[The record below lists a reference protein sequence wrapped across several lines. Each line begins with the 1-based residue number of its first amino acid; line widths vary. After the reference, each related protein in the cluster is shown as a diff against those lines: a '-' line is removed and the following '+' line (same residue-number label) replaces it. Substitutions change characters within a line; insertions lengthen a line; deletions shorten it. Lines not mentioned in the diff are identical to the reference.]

1 MKKKIHLIIIVT
13 FFLVTSALAK
23 SQWETAISE
32 YNEYSLPLVNVEVDV
47 SGLSKESY
55 IPGHITIVDAE
66 MRTEGRLIAS
76 FDCKLRYRGAS
87 SLKYEKKSFAIKLL
101 DSDGESLDANVFGIR
116 KENDW
121 ILDAMAI
128 DRIRMRNRVC
138 FDIWNDISKTPYET
152 DFDNRNGTLGQFVE
166 VYLNGEYHGLYC
178 MTDKI
183 DRKLLGL
190 KKAKEQSDG
199 SVYVRGVL
207 YKGEAWTDATLMK
220 GYDISEPFDEEAWN
234 GWELQYPDDYPC
246 YDAWKPMMNLIDFTN
261 TRNSFFTY
269 HYTEHFY
276 YDNLVDYAVFLMALN
291 IIDNNVKNTHFSC
304 PDIND
309 NQRFFITPWDLDCS
323 IGGTFDGA
331 HNDSYTSLSA
341 LTSNYLYYQM
351 YIYNVGDFR
360 SEMKKKW
367 QTLLE
372 SILSPQTFSERL
384 DTYAVRFVESGAW
397 KRECDKWNNNP
408 VPLDLDE
415 ELAYVKKWYEGNVKK
430 VCKILDVDYNPP
442 SSIPSVYAPIQSSSV
457 NYSLGGM
464 CAGRNPMGIVII
476 NGRKYLKR
484 Q

>member
-1 MKKKIHLIIIVT
+1 MKKTILLFII
-13 FFLVTSALAK
+13 FSFSLVTSALAK

-47 SGLSKESY
+47 SGLKKESY

-66 MRTEGRLIAS
+66 MRTEGRLMAS

-101 DSDGESLDANVFGIR
+101 DSDGEDLDVNVFGIR

-138 FDIWNDISKTPYET
+138 FDIWNEISKTPYKT

-207 YKGEAWTDATLMK
+207 YKGEAWTDATRMT
-220 GYDISEPFDEEAWN
+220 GYDISESFDGEAWN

-246 YDAWKPMMNLIDFTN
+246 YDAWKPLMNLIDFCN
-261 TRNSFFTY
+261 TRNAFFKL
-269 HYTEHFY
+269 HYRQHFY
-276 YDNLVDYAVFLMALN
+276 YDNLVDYALFIMGLN

-304 PDIND
+304 PDINV
-309 NQRFFITPWDLDCS
+309 NETFLITPWDLDCS
-323 IGGTFDGA
+323 LGGLYEGS
-331 HNDSYTSLSA
+331 HYEEYTKISE
-341 LTSNYLYYQM
+341 LTSNYIYYQL
-351 YIYNVGDFR
+351 YVYNVDNFR
-360 SEMKKKW
+360 ESMKERW
-367 QTLLE
+367 QE
-372 SILSPQTFSERL
+372 LSLGIMSPNSFNSRL
-384 DTYAVRFVESGAW
+384 DAYAKRFKESGAW
-397 KRECDKWNNNP
+397 QREYDKWNNNP

-415 ELAYVKKWYEGNVKK
+415 ELEYVKKWYVNNIAALNK
-430 VCKILDVDYNPP
+430 VLGVIADDIPYVFQDTDSYNIRMYNIDGKRIMSNPT
-442 SSIPSVYAPIQSSSV
+442 
-457 NYSLGGM
+457 
-464 CAGRNPMGIVII
+464 GRRIYIE
-476 NGRKYLKR
+476 NGRKIIR
-484 Q
+484 

>member
-1 MKKKIHLIIIVT
+1 MKKTILLFII
-13 FFLVTSALAK
+13 FSFSLVTSALAK

-47 SGLSKESY
+47 SRLSKENY

-66 MRTEGRLIAS
+66 MRTEGRLMAS

-101 DSDGESLDANVFGIR
+101 DSDGENLDANVFGIR

-138 FDIWNDISKTPYET
+138 FDIWNEISKTPYKT
-152 DFDNRNGTLGQFVE
+152 DFDNRNGTLGYFVE

-207 YKGEAWTDATLMK
+207 YKGEAWTDATRMT
-220 GYDISEPFDEEAWN
+220 GYDISESFDGEAWN

-246 YDAWKPMMNLIDFTN
+246 YDAWKPLMNLIDFCN
-261 TRNSFFTY
+261 TRNAFFKL
-269 HYTEHFY
+269 HYRQHFY
-276 YDNLVDYAVFLMALN
+276 YDNLVDYALFIMGLN

-304 PDIND
+304 PDINV
-309 NQRFFITPWDLDCS
+309 NETFLITPWDLDCS
-323 IGGTFDGA
+323 LGGLYEGS
-331 HNDSYTSLSA
+331 HYEEYTKISE
-341 LTSNYLYYQM
+341 LTSNYIYYQL
-351 YIYNVGDFR
+351 YVYNVDNFR
-360 SEMKKKW
+360 ESMKERW
-367 QTLLE
+367 QE
-372 SILSPQTFSERL
+372 LSLGIMSPNSFNSRL
-384 DTYAVRFVESGAW
+384 DAYAKRFKESGAW
-397 KRECDKWNNNP
+397 QREYDKWNNNP

-415 ELAYVKKWYEGNVKK
+415 ELEYVKKWYVNNIAALNK
-430 VCKILDVDYNPP
+430 VLGVIADDIPYVFQDTDSYNIRMYNIDGKRIMSNPTGRKIY
-442 SSIPSVYAPIQSSSV
+442 IE
-457 NYSLGGM
+457 
-464 CAGRNPMGIVII
+464 
-476 NGRKYLKR
+476 NGRKIIR
-484 Q
+484 

>member
-1 MKKKIHLIIIVT
+1 MKKTILLFII
-13 FFLVTSALAK
+13 FSFSLVTSALAK

-47 SGLSKESY
+47 SRLSKENY

-66 MRTEGRLIAS
+66 MRTEGRLMAS

-101 DSDGESLDANVFGIR
+101 DSDGENLDANVFGIR

-138 FDIWNDISKTPYET
+138 FDIWNEISKTPYKT

-207 YKGEAWTDATLMK
+207 YKGEAWTDATGMS
-220 GYDISEPFDEEAWN
+220 GYDTSESFDEESWN

-246 YDAWKPMMNLIDFTN
+246 YDAWKPLMNLIDLCN
-261 TRNSFFTY
+261 TRNAFFKL
-269 HYTEHFY
+269 HYRQHFY
-276 YDNLVDYAVFLMALN
+276 YDNLVDYALFIMGLN

-304 PDIND
+304 PDINV
-309 NQRFFITPWDLDCS
+309 NETFLITPWDLDCS
-323 IGGTFDGA
+323 LGGLYEGSHFDEYVKIT
-331 HNDSYTSLSA
+331 N
-341 LTSNYLYYQM
+341 LTGNYLFYQM
-351 YIYNVGDFR
+351 YMYNVDNFR
-360 SEMKKKW
+360 ESMKERW
-367 QTLLE
+367 QE
-372 SILSPQTFSERL
+372 LSLGIMSPNNFNARL
-384 DTYAVRFVESGAW
+384 DAYAKRFKESGAW
-397 KRECDKWNNNP
+397 QREYDKWNNNP
-408 VPLDLDE
+408 VPLDLDD
-415 ELAYVKKWYEGNVKK
+415 ELEYVKNWYVNNIAALNK
-430 VCKILDVDYNPP
+430 VLGVIADDIPYVFQDTDSYNMRMYNIDGKRIMSNPT
-442 SSIPSVYAPIQSSSV
+442 
-457 NYSLGGM
+457 
-464 CAGRNPMGIVII
+464 GRRIYIE
-476 NGRKYLKR
+476 NGRKIIR
-484 Q
+484 

>member
-1 MKKKIHLIIIVT
+1 MKKTILLFII
-13 FFLVTSALAK
+13 FSFSLVTSALAK

-47 SGLSKESY
+47 SRLSKENY

-66 MRTEGRLIAS
+66 MRTEGRLMAS

-101 DSDGESLDANVFGIR
+101 DSDGEDLDANVFGIR

-138 FDIWNDISKTPYET
+138 FDIWNEISKTPYKT

-207 YKGEAWTDATLMK
+207 YKGESWTDATGMS
-220 GYDISEPFDEEAWN
+220 GYDTSESFDEESWN

-246 YDAWKPMMNLIDFTN
+246 YDAWKPLMNLIDFCN
-261 TRNSFFTY
+261 TRNAFFKL
-269 HYTEHFY
+269 HYRQHFY
-276 YDNLVDYAVFLMALN
+276 YDNLVDYALFIMGLN

-304 PDIND
+304 PDINV
-309 NQRFFITPWDLDCS
+309 NETYLITPWDLDCS
-323 IGGTFDGA
+323 LGGLYEGS
-331 HNDSYTSLSA
+331 HYEEYTKITE
-341 LTSNYLYYQM
+341 LTSNYLYYQL
-351 YIYNVGDFR
+351 YVYNVDNFR
-360 SEMKKKW
+360 GSMKERW
-367 QTLLE
+367 QELL
-372 SILSPQTFSERL
+372 SGIMSPDNFNARL
-384 DTYAVRFVESGAW
+384 DAYAKRFKESGAW
-397 KRECDKWNNNP
+397 QREYDKWNNNP
-408 VPLDLDE
+408 VPLDLDT
-415 ELAYVKKWYEGNVKK
+415 ELEYVKNWYVKNIAAMNK
-430 VCKILDVDYNPP
+430 TLGVIADDIPYVFQDTDSYNMRMYNIDGKRIMSNPT
-442 SSIPSVYAPIQSSSV
+442 
-457 NYSLGGM
+457 
-464 CAGRNPMGIVII
+464 GRRIYIE
-476 NGRKYLKR
+476 NGRKIIR
-484 Q
+484 

>member
-1 MKKKIHLIIIVT
+1 MKKTILLFII
-13 FFLVTSALAK
+13 FSFSLVTSALAK

-47 SGLSKESY
+47 SGLKKESY

-66 MRTEGRLIAS
+66 MRTEGRLMAS

-101 DSDGESLDANVFGIR
+101 DSDGEDLDANVFGIR

-138 FDIWNDISKTPYET
+138 FDIWNEISKTPYKT

-207 YKGEAWTDATLMK
+207 YKGEAWTDATGMS
-220 GYDISEPFDEEAWN
+220 GYDTSESFDEESWN

-246 YDAWKPMMNLIDFTN
+246 YDAWKPLMNLIDFCN
-261 TRNSFFTY
+261 TRNAFFKL
-269 HYTEHFY
+269 HYRQHFY
-276 YDNLVDYAVFLMALN
+276 YDNLVDYALFIMGLN

-304 PDIND
+304 PDINV
-309 NQRFFITPWDLDCS
+309 NETFLITPWDLDCS
-323 IGGTFDGA
+323 LGGLYEGS
-331 HNDSYTSLSA
+331 HYEEYTKITE
-341 LTSNYLYYQM
+341 LTSNYLYYQL
-351 YIYNVGDFR
+351 YVYNVDNFR
-360 SEMKKKW
+360 GSMKERW
-367 QTLLE
+367 QELL
-372 SILSPQTFSERL
+372 SGIMSPDNFNARL
-384 DTYAVRFVESGAW
+384 DAYAKRFKESGAW
-397 KRECDKWNNNP
+397 QREYDKWNNNP

-415 ELAYVKKWYEGNVKK
+415 ELEYVKKWYVNNIAALNK
-430 VCKILDVDYNPP
+430 VLGVIADDIPYVFQDTDSYNIRMYNIDGKRIMSNPTGRKIY
-442 SSIPSVYAPIQSSSV
+442 IE
-457 NYSLGGM
+457 
-464 CAGRNPMGIVII
+464 
-476 NGRKYLKR
+476 NGRKIIR
-484 Q
+484 

>member
-1 MKKKIHLIIIVT
+1 MKIRLYFFIIVA
-13 FFLVTSALAK
+13 FFFATSAFAK

-87 SLKYEKKSFAIKLL
+87 SLQYEKKSFAIKLL
-101 DSDGESLDANVFGIR
+101 DSDGENLDANVFGIR

-138 FDIWNDISKTPYET
+138 FDIWNEISKTPYET

-207 YKGEAWTDATLMK
+207 YKGENWTDATSMR
-220 GYDISEPFDEEAWN
+220 GYDTTESFDEESWN

-246 YDAWKPMMNLIDFTN
+246 YDAWKPLMNLIDFCN
-261 TRNSFFTY
+261 TRNAFFKL
-269 HYTEHFY
+269 HYRQHFY
-276 YDNLVDYAVFLMALN
+276 YDNLVDYAIFIMAHN

-304 PDIND
+304 PDINV
-309 NQRFFITPWDLDCS
+309 NETFLITPWDLDCS
-323 IGGTFDGA
+323 LGGLYEGSHFEEYIKIAT
-331 HNDSYTSLSA
+331 
-341 LTSNYLYYQM
+341 LTGNYLFYQL
-351 YIYNVGDFR
+351 YVYNVDNFR
-360 SEMKKKW
+360 ESMKERW
-367 QTLLE
+367 QELL
-372 SILSPQTFSERL
+372 SGIMSADNFNVRL
-384 DTYAVRFVESGAW
+384 DAYAKRFKESGAW
-397 KRECDKWNNNP
+397 QREYDKWNDNP
-408 VPLDLDE
+408 VPLDLDA
-415 ELAYVKKWYEGNVKK
+415 ELEYVKNWYVNNIAALN
-430 VCKILDVDYNPP
+430 KILGVIADD
-442 SSIPSVYAPIQSSSV
+442 IPSVFQDTDTYNMKMYNIDGKRIMS
-457 NYSLGGM
+457 
-464 CAGRNPMGIVII
+464 NPGIRRIYI
-476 NGRKYLKR
+476 ENGRKVIK
-484 Q
+484 

>member
-1 MKKKIHLIIIVT
+1 MKKTILLFII
-13 FFLVTSALAK
+13 FSFSLVTSALAK

-47 SGLSKESY
+47 SGLKKESY
-55 IPGHITIVDAE
+55 IPGHIIIVDAE
-66 MRTEGRLIAS
+66 MRTEGRLMAS

-101 DSDGESLDANVFGIR
+101 DSDGEDLDANVLGIR

-138 FDIWNDISKTPYET
+138 FDIWNEISKTPYKT

-207 YKGEAWTDATLMK
+207 YKGESWTDATGMS
-220 GYDISEPFDEEAWN
+220 GYDTSESFDEESWN

-246 YDAWKPMMNLIDFTN
+246 YDAWKPLMNLIDFCN
-261 TRNSFFTY
+261 TRNAFFKL
-269 HYTEHFY
+269 HYRQHFY
-276 YDNLVDYAVFLMALN
+276 YDNLVDYALFIMGLN

-304 PDIND
+304 PDINV
-309 NQRFFITPWDLDCS
+309 NETFLITPWDLDCS
-323 IGGTFDGA
+323 LGGLYEGS
-331 HNDSYTSLSA
+331 HYEEYTKITE
-341 LTSNYLYYQM
+341 LTSNYLYYQL
-351 YIYNVGDFR
+351 YVYNVDNFR
-360 SEMKKKW
+360 GSMKERW
-367 QTLLE
+367 QELL
-372 SILSPQTFSERL
+372 SGIMSPDNFKARL
-384 DTYAVRFVESGAW
+384 DAYAKRFKESGAW
-397 KRECDKWNNNP
+397 QREYDKWNNNP

-415 ELAYVKKWYEGNVKK
+415 ELEYVKKWYVNNIAALNK
-430 VCKILDVDYNPP
+430 VLGVIADDIPYVFQDTDSYNIRMYNIDGKRIMSNPF
-442 SSIPSVYAPIQSSSV
+442 
-457 NYSLGGM
+457 
-464 CAGRNPMGIVII
+464 GRRIYIE
-476 NGRKYLKR
+476 NGRKIIR
-484 Q
+484 

>member
-1 MKKKIHLIIIVT
+1 MKKTILLFII
-13 FFLVTSALAK
+13 FSFSLVTSALAK

-47 SGLSKESY
+47 SRLSKENY

-66 MRTEGRLIAS
+66 MRTEGRLMAS

-101 DSDGESLDANVFGIR
+101 DSDGEDLDANVLGIR

-138 FDIWNDISKTPYET
+138 FDIWNEISKTPYKT

-207 YKGEAWTDATLMK
+207 YKGEAWTDATGMS
-220 GYDISEPFDEEAWN
+220 GYDTSESFDEESWN

-246 YDAWKPMMNLIDFTN
+246 YDAWKPLMNLIDLCN
-261 TRNSFFTY
+261 TRNAFFKL
-269 HYTEHFY
+269 HYRQHFY
-276 YDNLVDYAVFLMALN
+276 YDNLVDYALFIMGLN

-304 PDIND
+304 PDINV
-309 NQRFFITPWDLDCS
+309 NETFLITPWDLDCS
-323 IGGTFDGA
+323 LGGLYEGSHFDEYVKIT
-331 HNDSYTSLSA
+331 N
-341 LTSNYLYYQM
+341 LTGNYLFYQM
-351 YIYNVGDFR
+351 YMYNVDNFR
-360 SEMKKKW
+360 ESMKERW
-367 QTLLE
+367 QE
-372 SILSPQTFSERL
+372 LSLGIMSPNSFNSRL
-384 DTYAVRFVESGAW
+384 DAYAKRFKESGAW
-397 KRECDKWNNNP
+397 QREYDKWNNNP
-408 VPLDLDE
+408 VPLNLDE
-415 ELAYVKKWYEGNVKK
+415 ELEYVKKWYVNNIAALNK
-430 VCKILDVDYNPP
+430 VLGVIADDIPYVFQDTDSYNMRMYNIDGKRIMSNPT
-442 SSIPSVYAPIQSSSV
+442 
-457 NYSLGGM
+457 
-464 CAGRNPMGIVII
+464 GRRIYIE
-476 NGRKYLKR
+476 NGRKIIR
-484 Q
+484 

>member
-1 MKKKIHLIIIVT
+1 MKKTILLFII
-13 FFLVTSALAK
+13 FSFSLVTSALAK

-47 SGLSKESY
+47 SGLKKESY

-66 MRTEGRLIAS
+66 MRTEGRLMAS

-101 DSDGESLDANVFGIR
+101 DSDGEDLDVNVFGIR

-138 FDIWNDISKTPYET
+138 FDIWNEISKTPYKT
-152 DFDNRNGTLGQFVE
+152 DFDNRNGTLGYFVE

-207 YKGEAWTDATLMK
+207 YKGEAWTDATRMT
-220 GYDISEPFDEEAWN
+220 GYDISESFDGEAWN

-246 YDAWKPMMNLIDFTN
+246 YDAWKPLMNLIDFCN
-261 TRNSFFTY
+261 TRNAFFKL
-269 HYTEHFY
+269 HYRQHFY
-276 YDNLVDYAVFLMALN
+276 YDNLVDYALFIMGLN

-304 PDIND
+304 PDINV
-309 NQRFFITPWDLDCS
+309 NETFLITPWDLDCS
-323 IGGTFDGA
+323 LGGLYEGS
-331 HNDSYTSLSA
+331 HYEEYTKITE
-341 LTSNYLYYQM
+341 LTSNYLYYQL
-351 YIYNVGDFR
+351 YVYNVDNFR
-360 SEMKKKW
+360 GSMKERW
-367 QTLLE
+367 QELL
-372 SILSPQTFSERL
+372 SGIMSPDNFKARL
-384 DTYAVRFVESGAW
+384 DAYAKRFKESGAW
-397 KRECDKWNNNP
+397 QREYDKWNNNP

-415 ELAYVKKWYEGNVKK
+415 ELEYVKKWYVNNIAALNK
-430 VCKILDVDYNPP
+430 VLGVIADDIPYVFQDTDSYNIRMYNIDGKRIMSNPT
-442 SSIPSVYAPIQSSSV
+442 
-457 NYSLGGM
+457 
-464 CAGRNPMGIVII
+464 GRRIYIE
-476 NGRKYLKR
+476 NGRKIIR
-484 Q
+484 

>member
-1 MKKKIHLIIIVT
+1 MKKTILLFII
-13 FFLVTSALAK
+13 FSFSLVTSALAK

-47 SGLSKESY
+47 SGLKKESY

-66 MRTEGRLIAS
+66 MRTEGRLMAS

-101 DSDGESLDANVFGIR
+101 DSDGEDLDANVLGIR

-138 FDIWNDISKTPYET
+138 FDIWNEISKTPYKT

-207 YKGEAWTDATLMK
+207 YKGEAWTDATGMS
-220 GYDISEPFDEEAWN
+220 GYDTSESFDEESWN

-246 YDAWKPMMNLIDFTN
+246 YDAWKPLMNLIDLCN
-261 TRNSFFTY
+261 TRNAFFKL
-269 HYTEHFY
+269 HYRQHFY
-276 YDNLVDYAVFLMALN
+276 YDNLVDYALFIMGLN

-304 PDIND
+304 PDINV
-309 NQRFFITPWDLDCS
+309 NETFLITPWDLDCS
-323 IGGTFDGA
+323 LGGLYEGSHFDEYVKIT
-331 HNDSYTSLSA
+331 N
-341 LTSNYLYYQM
+341 LTGNYLFYQM
-351 YIYNVGDFR
+351 YMYNVDNFR
-360 SEMKKKW
+360 ESMKERW
-367 QTLLE
+367 QE
-372 SILSPQTFSERL
+372 LSLGIMSPNSFNSRL
-384 DTYAVRFVESGAW
+384 DAYAKRFKESGAW
-397 KRECDKWNNNP
+397 QREYDKWNNNP

-415 ELAYVKKWYEGNVKK
+415 ELEYVKKWYVNNIAALNK
-430 VCKILDVDYNPP
+430 VLGVIADDIPYVFQDTDSYNIRMYNIDGKRIMSNPT
-442 SSIPSVYAPIQSSSV
+442 
-457 NYSLGGM
+457 
-464 CAGRNPMGIVII
+464 GRRIYIE
-476 NGRKYLKR
+476 NGRKIIR
-484 Q
+484 

>member
-1 MKKKIHLIIIVT
+1 MKKTILLFII
-13 FFLVTSALAK
+13 FSFSLVTSALAK

-47 SGLSKESY
+47 SRLSKENY

-66 MRTEGRLIAS
+66 MRTEGRLMAS

-101 DSDGESLDANVFGIR
+101 DSDGEDLDANVFGIR

-138 FDIWNDISKTPYET
+138 FDIWNEISKTPYKT
-152 DFDNRNGTLGQFVE
+152 DFDNRNGTLGYFVE
-166 VYLNGEYHGLYC
+166 VYLNGDYHGLYC

-207 YKGEAWTDATLMK
+207 YKGEAWTDATGMS
-220 GYDISEPFDEEAWN
+220 GYDTSESFDEESWN

-246 YDAWKPMMNLIDFTN
+246 YDAWKPLMNLIDFCN
-261 TRNSFFTY
+261 TRNAFFKL
-269 HYTEHFY
+269 HYRQHFY
-276 YDNLVDYAVFLMALN
+276 YDNLVDYALFIMGLN

-304 PDIND
+304 PDINV
-309 NQRFFITPWDLDCS
+309 NETFLITPWDLDCS
-323 IGGTFDGA
+323 LGGLYEGSHFDEYVKIT
-331 HNDSYTSLSA
+331 N
-341 LTSNYLYYQM
+341 LTGNYLFYQM
-351 YIYNVGDFR
+351 YMYNVDNFR
-360 SEMKKKW
+360 ESMKERW
-367 QTLLE
+367 QE
-372 SILSPQTFSERL
+372 LSLGIMSPNSFNSRL
-384 DTYAVRFVESGAW
+384 DAYAKRFKESGAW
-397 KRECDKWNNNP
+397 QREYDKWNNNP

-415 ELAYVKKWYEGNVKK
+415 ELEYVKKWYVNNIAALNK
-430 VCKILDVDYNPP
+430 VLGVIADDIPYVFQDTDSYNIRMYNIDGKRIMSNPT
-442 SSIPSVYAPIQSSSV
+442 
-457 NYSLGGM
+457 
-464 CAGRNPMGIVII
+464 GRRIYIE
-476 NGRKYLKR
+476 NGRKIIR
-484 Q
+484 